1 MKAEA
6 PAVTPSARSIC
17 AVCGARLDPVHL
29 DAGPNGGMCCFC
41 GAPQGRRTPGKPDLR
56 LVPDDAPVAQGLDAL
71 RSARRARGET
81 LEQAA
86 RFTCIGLSY
95 LRALEAGDIATLD
108 MHPGRVYARF
118 FLREYAEH
126 LGLEP
131 GSLLRQFDH
140 DAEPA
145 LQPAPSTPTRGR
157 APRAWR
163 WALGALVVLVA
174 LLTAD
179 AVFSFGSTDE
189 PTVPI
194 AVDTPT
200 VVDTRQPKPTSSVA
214 PPARPDGLRVV
225 IRTTEPSWILAVVD
239 GSTKL
244 EETVPAG
251 ETIRFTPTDR
261 IDLRLGN
268 AGGVDLTVS
277 GRAIQTGTSANV
289 VDLSFAWR
297 DGRVVRL

>member
-29 DAGPNGGMCCFC
+29 EAGPNGGVCCFC
-41 GAPQGRRTPGKPDLR
+41 GAPQRRPGVPDLR
-56 LVPDDAPVAQGLDAL
+56 LVPHDAPASKGLDVL
-71 RSARRARGET
+71 RHARLARGET

-95 LRALEAGDIATLD
+95 LRALEDGDIATLD

-126 LGLEP
+126 LGLES
-131 GSLLRQFDH
+131 GALLRQFDH

-145 LQPAPSTPTRGR
+145 LLPVPLAPTWKRS
-157 APRAWR
+157 PRAWR
-163 WALGALVVLVA
+163 WALGAFLVLIA
-174 LLTAD
+174 LLSAD
-179 AVFSFGSTDE
+179 AVFSFGSSDD
-189 PTVPI
+189 PTVPV
-194 AVDTPT
+194 AVVTPT
-200 VVDTRQPKPTSSVA
+200 VVENRQPKPTPVVA

-244 EETVPAG
+244 EETLPAG
-251 ETIRFTPTDR
+251 KAVVFTPSDR
-261 IDLRLGN
+261 IDLRFGN

-297 DGRVVRL
+297 DGHVVRL